1 MRPLLRVFGCLS
13 LLACLIVSRSEAKPS
28 VISGKMCGYDP
39 MLTLLDDR
47 SDGDHITIIL
57 VDTGAKGVDQFVK
70 VEVLA
75 FRRSPLPEEDYDGAH
90 KLELNGVRSK
100 KCDEGRPRIWDTGP
114 PKKGEILTSGS
125 YTPTKAYDQHDLEGI
140 THLTCFVARTDK

>member
-1 MRPLLRVFGCLS
+1 MSLPRRVF
-13 LLACLIVSRSEAKPS
+13 ACLAILAFTIALTSEAKPTL
-28 VISGKMCGYDP
+28 ISGRMSGYDP
-39 MLTLLDDR
+39 MLTLLADH

-57 VDTGAKGVDQFVK
+57 VDTGAKGVDRFVK

-75 FRRSPLPEEDYDGAH
+75 FRRDPLPSEAYDGIH

-100 KCDEGRPRIWDTGP
+100 ACDEGRPRIWDTGP
-114 PKKGEILTSGS
+114 PTKGEILTSGS
-125 YTPTKAYDQHDLEGI
+125 YAPTKAYDVHDLEGI